1 MLSCDKKSSIPAAV
15 KNRLPSW
22 KSEKL
27 IVKASYSAMLIAS
40 RVLSDQ
46 EMSDLCGISE
56 AAVVVPSSSAATTVL
71 SAFVA

>member
-27 IVKASYSAMLIAS
+27 IVKASSAMLIAS

-56 AAVVVPSSSAATTVL
+56 AAVVVPSSSAAATVL

>member
-1 MLSCDKKSSIPAAV
+1 M
-15 KNRLPSW
+15 
-22 KSEKL
+22 
-27 IVKASYSAMLIAS
+27 KASYSAMLIAS

-71 SAFVA
+71 SAFVAWDGGN

>member
-1 MLSCDKKSSIPAAV
+1 
-15 KNRLPSW
+15 
-22 KSEKL
+22 
-27 IVKASYSAMLIAS
+27 MLIAS

-46 EMSDLCGISE
+46 EMSDLCGICE